1 VSTDLLFQLT
11 FYLALPFWV
20 LLILAPRWSGT
31 PKVLASPWVT
41 LLPLAAYLVVA
52 LPHFGELWRVVSQPE
67 LGPLR
72 EFLGQPYGAAAIWA
86 HLVAF
91 DLFLGRWMYFEGR
104 ALGLPTVLVSVILL
118 LTIFLS
124 PFGLLAFLA
133 ARSGR
138 VALTRRRGT
147 GRQRPAHP
155 APA

>member
-1 VSTDLLFQLT
+1 MTGVLFELT

-20 LLILAPRWSGT
+20 LLILVPRWSWT

-41 LLPLAAYLVVA
+41 LLPLAVYLVVA

-72 EFLGQPYGAAAIWA
+72 EFLGQPYGAAVIWA

-104 ALGLPTVLVSVILL
+104 AIGLPTVLVSAILL

-124 PFGLLAFLA
+124 PFGLIAFLA
-133 ARSGR
+133 ARGVR
-138 VALTRRRGT
+138 LALT
-147 GRQRPAHP
+147 GRAARQPRPAQP
-155 APA
+155 ARA